1 MCCKPTEHCDMYNAS
16 SLNIATLIG
25 ILVLGTVIVQAFAFN
40 ERRAECRVLG
50 KIVMDIH
57 NTVLIINVV
66 GGHELLWELATL
78 AARKAGVIGLNVEI
92 DREESAKVL
101 EVFATRMLIDVAGR
115 KESGEK
121 QCACA
126 CGKSVSR

>member
-1 MCCKPTEHCDMYNAS
+1 MN
-16 SLNIATLIG
+16 
-25 ILVLGTVIVQAFAFN
+25 
-40 ERRAECRVLG
+40 
-50 KIVMDIH
+50 IH

-66 GGHELLWELATL
+66 GGHQLVGELAAL
-78 AARKAGVIGLNVEI
+78 AAGEAGVIGFDVEV
-92 DREESAKVL
+92 DGEESAKVL

-115 KESGEK
+115 KENGEK